1 MNRKQERK
9 RQVRERLVKRGK
21 KSWLNRRADRVG
33 AVGGLDPPLTFDNE
47 RVRYEGWECDS
58 EGSSVLEIRGILPS
72 SFLWGTEE
80 KSESLTFIYHD
91 FMWV

>member
-47 RVRYEGWECDS
+47 RVRYEGRE
-58 EGSSVLEIRGILPS
+58 
-72 SFLWGTEE
+72 
-80 KSESLTFIYHD
+80 
-91 FMWV
+91 